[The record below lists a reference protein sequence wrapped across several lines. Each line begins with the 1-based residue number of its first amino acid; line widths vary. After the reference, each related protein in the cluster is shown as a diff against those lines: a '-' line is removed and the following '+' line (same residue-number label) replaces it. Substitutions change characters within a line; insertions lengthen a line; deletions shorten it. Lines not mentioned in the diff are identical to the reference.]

1 MGYVGGS
8 YSQNFS
14 FLIYKL
20 VLIKSYAGSQWC
32 EVTKYFYLSRLLE
45 QSEVTKYFYLS
56 RLLEQSEVTKYFYLS
71 RLRETK
77 QTKNCMENRKSKILF
92 IH

>member
-14 FLIYKL
+14 FLISKL

-32 EVTKYFYLSRLLE
+32 
-45 QSEVTKYFYLS
+45 EVTKYFYLS

>member
-20 VLIKSYAGSQWC
+20 VLIESYAGIQWC
-32 EVTKYFYLSRLLE
+32 EVTKYFYFIRLL
-45 QSEVTKYFYLS
+45 K
-56 RLLEQSEVTKYFYLS
+56 
-71 RLRETK
+71 
-77 QTKNCMENRKSKILF
+77 F
-92 IH
+92 ISLV